1 MNNVAQRAKGFTLIE
16 VAITAAI
23 VALLATIAF
32 PMAEVAVQRNKEQEL
47 RAALWQLREA
57 LDAYKR
63 AVDDGHI
70 LSKAGESGYPSSLQT
85 LVDGVE
91 DAKSP
96 EAAKPR
102 IYFLRRIPR
111 DPFNEDAGIPAEK
124 TWGMR
129 SYASSAADP
138 REGKDVFDVYSLA
151 PGAGLNGVPYRE
163 W

>member
-1 MNNVAQRAKGFTLIE
+1 MMAQRARGFTLIE

-23 VALLATIAF
+23 VALLATVAF
-32 PMAEVAVQRNKEQEL
+32 PMAEVTLQRNKEQEL

-63 AVDDGHI
+63 AGDEGHI
-70 LSKAGESGYPSSLQT
+70 LRKAGESGYPPTLQM

-102 IYFLRRIPR
+102 IYFLRRVPR
-111 DPFNEDAGIPAEK
+111 DPFHKERNAPAEQ
-124 TWGMR
+124 TWGKR
-129 SYASSAADP
+129 SYASSATEP
-138 REGKDVFDVYSLA
+138 KEGKDVFDVYSLA
-151 PGAGLNGVPYRE
+151 AGAGLNGVPYRE